1 MTTSGCGATADAQL
15 LRNASS
21 YELHNVPPWFDCSF
35 HPKLLTTKWCGS
47 PGDSV
52 GSRLETATKGLG
64 LDPDSVSDWP
74 ALRFL
79 TKAGRDL
86 VNTAVT
92 DKRKETFV

>member
-1 MTTSGCGATADAQL
+1 MTTSGSGATADAQL

-21 YELHNVPPWFDCSF
+21 YELHTLGLIVA
-35 HPKLLTTKWCGS
+35 S
-47 PGDSV
+47 PEAADDQVVWKSSV

-74 ALRFL
+74 GLRFL
-79 TKAGRDL
+79 IKAGRDL